1 MRFTATDERSV
12 IAYVALR
19 KNIKMVKIALVT
31 GRYDRDN
38 FRRSSAPGLASVRSP
53 LVPPSTLEPLCI
65 ALLII
70 KLPLVRAED
79 LNG

>member
-1 MRFTATDERSV
+1 
-12 IAYVALR
+12 
-19 KNIKMVKIALVT
+19 MVKIALVT

-38 FRRSSAPGLASVRSP
+38 FRRSSAPGLATVISP
-53 LVPPSTLEPLCI
+53 LVPTSTLEPLCI
-65 ALLII
+65 AWLMN